1 MRPKVITFTTQLT
14 RKCLLLEMVLEREFL
29 SKGTSGSKV
38 LLEEVREPHGDVPT
52 SQEEHT
58 LDLRRVVEPIHVEPE
73 VRRSERSR
81 HEPDRFG
88 DWVTD
93 DHALFIIESDEP
105 TSYEEALIGP
115 DSDKWL
121 EAAKSEMESMS
132 QNNVWTLVALPDGVK
147 AIECK
152 WIFK

>member
-1 MRPKVITFTTQLT
+1 MGVKYYSKKFENHMVMFQLL
-14 RKCLLLEMVLEREFL
+14 RKNIC
-29 SKGTSGSKV
+29 
-38 LLEEVREPHGDVPT
+38 
-52 SQEEHT
+52 

-93 DHALFIIESDEP
+93 DHALFLIESDEP
-105 TSYEEALIGP
+105 MSYEEALMGP

-132 QNNVWTLVALPDGVK
+132 QNEV
-147 AIECK
+147 
-152 WIFK
+152 